1 MSARLRE
8 LKIKIKNLADEAR
21 TIREEERK
29 TSGMERWH
37 LQNHRK
43 TVVRQAARANLL
55 AYACLRGMHYGRV
68 EPRVGDEF
76 RFLWNRAQIW
86 KRVEKTVLTFGGD
99 EALFKEWMADANDYI
114 DGQEDRI
121 AA

>member
-1 MSARLRE
+1 MSTRLRE

-68 EPRVGDEF
+68 EAKAGDEF
-76 RFLWNRAQIW
+76 KHRWNRAEVW
-86 KRVEKTVLTFGGD
+86 RRVEKTVLTFGGD
-99 EALFKEWMADANDYI
+99 KEQFKEWAAEADAYI
-114 DGQEDRI
+114 DGQEHR
-121 AA
+121 AAA